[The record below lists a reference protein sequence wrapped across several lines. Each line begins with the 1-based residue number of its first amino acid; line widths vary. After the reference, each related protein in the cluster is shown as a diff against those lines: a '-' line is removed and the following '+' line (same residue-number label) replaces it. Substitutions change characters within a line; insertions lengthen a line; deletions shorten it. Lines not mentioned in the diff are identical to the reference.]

1 MPEGEEIKIERGF
14 TLMELIVTIAIF
26 AILLSAV
33 LGTFGA
39 LSRASAAANEKIAL
53 SSLATN
59 YLEVVRNMP
68 YSQVGT
74 LEGNPHGN
82 LPDLDDAI
90 TQTINGN
97 KYSIYYKVTYI
108 HDSADTAT
116 LQRNL
121 ILSHC
126 CGVGAPLHSA
136 NVASVTRRCASRKRA

>member
-1 MPEGEEIKIERGF
+1 MFPSSFKKIQSGF
-14 TLMELIVTIAIF
+14 GLMELIVTIAIF

-39 LSRASAAANEKIAL
+39 LSRASAAANEKIVL

-82 LPDLDDAI
+82 LPDLDAAF

-97 KYSIYYKVTYI
+97 KYNIFYKVTYI
-108 HDSADTAT
+108 HDPADSATGTPDYK
-116 LQRNL
+116 Q
-121 ILSHC
+121 
-126 CGVGAPLHSA
+126 V
-136 NVASVTRRCASRKRA
+136 